1 MTDRVTAYNQAIAD
15 VKAAQHDYMK
25 LEVLWWNVTKD
36 RFTTGLAAR
45 YKDVGLS
52 PEQISKMVETETKA
66 FRESLNAE
74 QFRKHLDELHDQSV
88 AAAVKQLEYERDNPD
103 SANQAAPDDQEPTAG
118 NQVLN
123 TVGTYAVAVVAWL
136 GISAVSNIQAAG
148 NESGAGAQVL
158 RGTLG
163 ISVGDIQK
171 YGILGGDNSYL
182 RKIIP
187 TWSDGGGV
195 FGGDNSFFRKPFG

>member
-1 MTDRVTAYNQAIAD
+1 MTDRVSAYNQAIAD
-15 VKAAQHDYMK
+15 VKAAQRDYGK

-36 RFTTGLAAR
+36 RFTIGLSTR
-45 YKDVGLS
+45 YKEVGLS

-66 FRESLNAE
+66 FRDSLSAE
-74 QFRKHLDELHDQSV
+74 PFQKHLDELHDQSI
-88 AAAVKQLEYERDNPD
+88 AAAVKQLEYERDHPD
-103 SANQAAPDDQEPTAG
+103 SANQPAPDEQEQPAG

-123 TVGTYAVAVVAWL
+123 TIGTYAIAVVAWL
-136 GISAVSNIQAAG
+136 GSSVASNIQAAG
-148 NESGAGAQVL
+148 KESGVGAQVL